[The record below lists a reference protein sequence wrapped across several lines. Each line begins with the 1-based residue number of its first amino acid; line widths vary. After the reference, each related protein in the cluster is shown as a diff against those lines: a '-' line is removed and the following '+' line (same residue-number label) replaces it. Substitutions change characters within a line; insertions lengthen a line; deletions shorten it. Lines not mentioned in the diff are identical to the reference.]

1 VQLARI
7 AGARVIGTSSSAEK
21 LDRARALGMDEGI
34 DYTKEDVPAR
44 VMELT
49 DGHGVDLVYE
59 HVGGDRF
66 ADGMGSLSWNGR
78 MVICGGHA
86 GEVVP
91 FDIIPFFRG
100 QHQIVGSFVYDRDEL
115 EKVLA
120 LGARGLLEP
129 LVAETFPLSETR
141 AAMEMME
148 SRNFFGKLVVLP

>member
-1 VQLARI
+1 
-7 AGARVIGTSSSAEK
+7 
-21 LDRARALGMDEGI
+21 
-34 DYTKEDVPAR
+34 
-44 VMELT
+44 MELT

-78 MVICGGHA
+78 MVICGGHT